1 MLYDA
6 LLRLE
11 DEGDNEELI
20 DWVEGV
26 CDPEHGVI
34 DGLVANFI
42 DYIDDKNYSNL
53 LLKILKMLNQH
64 VSKVVMP
71 QLMSNMYFPQAMITY
86 ICEIDLK
93 DLTGDALIILVN
105 IFDDASV
112 D

>member
-1 MLYDA
+1 MKLTLTY
-6 LLRLE
+6 
-11 DEGDNEELI
+11 
-20 DWVEGV
+20 
-26 CDPEHGVI
+26 
-34 DGLVANFI
+34 LVFR
-42 DYIDDKNYSNL
+42 
-53 LLKILKMLNQH
+53 MLNQH

-86 ICEIDLK
+86 ICEMDLK